1 MGQLTKFKFRNHPS
15 QSIYEINGGFSD
27 ELSKAT
33 NNRASKNIQQILKSI
48 KCNPDSEIKS

>member
-33 NNRASKNIQQILKSI
+33 NYRASKNIQQILKSI